1 MSNLPIPQAPN
12 EGSTKAAEFLQ
23 ALRKVVLENRIKA
36 AYPLY
41 VKSQDIGGGCVLG
54 IMPTINN
61 IPNVKGLSSN
71 GGRGGGDVFS
81 VRCTGSGDPPH
92 YTVTTTN
99 NEPLVTAAT
108 PLNYRSPFAGYLP
121 GTIGFGF
128 YDDQDNF
135 QFFVIDEHPDQ
146 EIMPVAVVT
155 GTDNG
160 SPPCYTITPTNY
172 LLTKVKVRET

>member
-1 MSNLPIPQAPN
+1 ML
-12 EGSTKAAEFLQ
+12 
-23 ALRKVVLENRIKA
+23 ALHPTVVDAIWQ
-36 AYPLY
+36 
-41 VKSQDIGGGCVLG
+41 S
-54 IMPTINN
+54 
-61 IPNVKGLSSN
+61 
-71 GGRGGGDVFS
+71 
-81 VRCTGSGDPPH
+81 
-92 YTVTTTN
+92 
-99 NEPLVTAAT
+99 
-108 PLNYRSPFAGYLP
+108 FAGYLP